1 MTNAPRTIDRRSFLM
16 TMAAAPAFMAAGQAF
31 AADSETAAL
40 HELYEAAIQEGG
52 RLIVYAGGDT
62 PQQQDDVKS
71 SFSALF
77 PKIAIT
83 SVVDY
88 SKFHDVRIDNQ
99 FATGTVIPDVVHLQT
114 LQDFTRWKDDG
125 RLEAFKP
132 EGFEQIHESFKDPEG
147 AWVGIEVLAFSFMYS
162 AAAAADKQ
170 PKNPKDLAS
179 IDWKGKIASSYPHD
193 DDAVLF
199 LYKRYVET
207 YGWDWLAE
215 MAKQNIQFARGT
227 HSPELALSQ
236 GEKLIGIGAAGSL
249 TSNGPI
255 QWTVGD
261 DYPFLGWAQRGAILK
276 GAKNISAAKLYISW
290 LVSTAVQKASWNG
303 WSVRRDVRPEGNLRP
318 IWDYPTANIVEFV
331 AFMHNRAEVEHW
343 KQTFA
348 LYFGEVQGRPSPGW
362 LGLRPGGA

>member
-1 MTNAPRTIDRRSFLM
+1 MTNAPRKFDRRSFLM
-16 TMAAAPAFMAAGQAF
+16 TMAAAPAFMAAGQAL

-71 SFSALF
+71 SFSAQF

-132 EGFEQIHESFKDPEG
+132 EGFEQIHDSFKDREG

-170 PKNPKDLAS
+170 PKNPRDLAS
-179 IDWKGKIASSYPHD
+179 IDWKGKMPPPTHTTTMPYCFSISGTWSLMAGTGSPKWQNRTSSSL
-193 DDAVLF
+193 V
-199 LYKRYVET
+199 
-207 YGWDWLAE
+207 
-215 MAKQNIQFARGT
+215 AR
-227 HSPELALSQ
+227 
-236 GEKLIGIGAAGSL
+236 I
-249 TSNGPI
+249 
-255 QWTVGD
+255 
-261 DYPFLGWAQRGAILK
+261 
-276 GAKNISAAKLYISW
+276 
-290 LVSTAVQKASWNG
+290 
-303 WSVRRDVRPEGNLRP
+303 
-318 IWDYPTANIVEFV
+318 
-331 AFMHNRAEVEHW
+331 
-343 KQTFA
+343 
-348 LYFGEVQGRPSPGW
+348 RPSW
-362 LGLRPGGA
+362 R

>member
-114 LQDFTRWKDDG
+114 LQDLR
-125 RLEAFKP
+125 
-132 EGFEQIHESFKDPEG
+132 
-147 AWVGIEVLAFSFMYS
+147 VGKMT
-162 AAAAADKQ
+162 AA
-170 PKNPKDLAS
+170 
-179 IDWKGKIASSYPHD
+179 
-193 DDAVLF
+193 
-199 LYKRYVET
+199 
-207 YGWDWLAE
+207 
-215 MAKQNIQFARGT
+215 
-227 HSPELALSQ
+227 
-236 GEKLIGIGAAGSL
+236 
-249 TSNGPI
+249 
-255 QWTVGD
+255 
-261 DYPFLGWAQRGAILK
+261 
-276 GAKNISAAKLYISW
+276 
-290 LVSTAVQKASWNG
+290 
-303 WSVRRDVRPEGNLRP
+303 
-318 IWDYPTANIVEFV
+318 
-331 AFMHNRAEVEHW
+331 
-343 KQTFA
+343 
-348 LYFGEVQGRPSPGW
+348 
-362 LGLRPGGA
+362 